1 MGMLCFMVF
10 LGFFIGAVIAC
21 VYTIG
26 TEVKKGKAARKQRK
40 QDKENGIKRFPALEH
55 VEGLG
60 VVEKSLCTVLLS
72 SSNMVISCTGKEY
85 TLPLRRIMY
94 ADFIVDVDKIRYLQS
109 SAAKGA
115 VGAAIFGVSGAVIG
129 AAPKTKVAYEKM
141 GYAVVGYRD
150 AKGNERIIIL
160 KDQTAN
166 SYVCSWLIGELKNC
180 THTTIEK
187 VEL

>member
-1 MGMLCFMVF
+1 MGMLCFIVF
-10 LGFFIGAVIAC
+10 LSFIIGAVAAC
-21 VYTIG
+21 IYAIG
-26 TEVKKGKAARKQRK
+26 TGTKKGKAEKKQRK

-55 VEGLG
+55 VEGLD
-60 VVEKSLCTVLLS
+60 VAKKSPCTVILS
-72 SSNMVISCTGKEY
+72 PSNMVISCTGKEY

-94 ADFIVDVDKIRYLQS
+94 AEFIVDVDKIRYLQS
-109 SAAKGA
+109 SMAKGA

-129 AAPKTKVAYEKM
+129 AAPKTKVAYEKV

-150 AKGNERIIIL
+150 AKGSERIIIL
-160 KDQTAN
+160 KDQTVN
-166 SYVCSWLIGELKNC
+166 SYVCRWLVDELESC